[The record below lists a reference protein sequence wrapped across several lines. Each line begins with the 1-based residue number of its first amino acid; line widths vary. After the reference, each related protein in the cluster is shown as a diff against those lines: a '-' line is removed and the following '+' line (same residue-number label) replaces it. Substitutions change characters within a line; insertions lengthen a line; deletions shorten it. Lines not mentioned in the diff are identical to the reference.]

1 MNSGRVV
8 KTIDLADKGN
18 ALPIQTPVSPNGQ
31 YVVTANTLTA
41 TIAITDTDTNTIV
54 KTLPCD
60 PGCHG
65 VNFGAKEGGG
75 YYAYVSSKFSNRM
88 IVVDGDPN
96 NDGNPEDAMIAGNV
110 LLTGKYASD
119 GSPMFNTDDTI
130 IKHDGMGGQGVYPI
144 PNVNTGWVEKLDLSW
159 NLTSEQR
166 DPITS
171 FNQLNKQPLQ
181 ANNNGNS
188 TRNDV
193 NSESVQHQQQ
203 EQTTPQIIEEKI
215 AQLQQQS
222 VLQAIAPNLVTEQE
236 QEQENAPSLDKLN
249 NIISSIPV
257 PSP

>member
-1 MNSGRVV
+1 MNNGTVM

-18 ALPIQTPVSPNGQ
+18 ALPIQTPVSPDGQ

-41 TIAITDTDTNTIV
+41 TIAIIDTDTNTIV

-96 NDGNPEDAMIAGNV
+96 SDGNPEDAKIVGNV

-119 GSPMFNTDDTI
+119 GSPMFNTDDEI

-144 PNVNTGWVEKLDLSW
+144 PNVNPGWVEKLGVSW

-171 FNQLNKQPLQ
+171 FNQLNNQSLQ
-181 ANNNGNS
+181 ANNNDDS

-193 NSESVQHQQQ
+193 NSESIQPQQ
-203 EQTTPQIIEEKI
+203 ESTTSQLIEEKLSE
-215 AQLQQQS
+215 LQQPS
-222 VLQAIAPNLVTEQE
+222 VSQAIDPNMTSEQA
-236 QEQENAPSLDKLN
+236 QAPSLEKLN
-249 NIISSIPV
+249 NIISLLPV